1 MSIIVVFLPCF
12 YNLFNAVIII
22 PATIFAAGIM
32 ATIGC
37 ICLGIFSIMSIMQ
50 MAMISSRDTVVCSY
64 MANVIIKTVLA
75 VIAGEFVE
83 IFESLPSL

>member
-1 MSIIVVFLPCF
+1 
-12 YNLFNAVIII
+12 
-22 PATIFAAGIM
+22 M

-64 MANVIIKTVLA
+64 IVNVVVKMILA
-75 VIAGEFVE
+75 VIAGENGCNE
-83 IFESLPSL
+83 HPKERLS

>member
-1 MSIIVVFLPCF
+1 
-12 YNLFNAVIII
+12 
-22 PATIFAAGIM
+22 
-32 ATIGC
+32 
-37 ICLGIFSIMSIMQ
+37 MSIMQ